1 VGKRVSEIVGR
12 SKEYAKV
19 SEKEYLTVWKDAF
32 GSEEEL
38 QVVTV
43 WDPTLFEDISSPVLW
58 VLKLASIRSL
68 FVLVVS
74 WKALK
79 QESRQEWK
87 NFRLKDYL
95 FVHEATCTVTIAQAR
110 RTFR

>member
-1 VGKRVSEIVGR
+1 VRKRVSEIVGR

-19 SEKEYLTVWKDAF
+19 SEK
-32 GSEEEL
+32 EL

-58 VLKLASIRSL
+58 VLKLASIGSL

-74 WKALK
+74 
-79 QESRQEWK
+79 
-87 NFRLKDYL
+87 
-95 FVHEATCTVTIAQAR
+95 
-110 RTFR
+110 